1 MLPVAGLCLYGTG
14 RVCVEPADE
23 ARSERMSVK
32 IEDLSSIKKKLII
45 EVASE
50 LVDKAISK
58 AYKKIGKTAKVK
70 GFRAGKVPESILEKN
85 YATQM
90 AQDVLTSLINDT
102 YFKALQENDILAI
115 GEPNIVES
123 SGINKGE
130 AFTYEAEVEIKPEV
144 TAKDYT
150 KLSLEKEKFVADP
163 KAVEGQLEEMRTSKA
178 QLEVSKRKKARK
190 GDSVVIDFEGFIGDE
205 AFAGG
210 KGEDHVLELGSGSF
224 IPGFEDL
231 VIGMKREES
240 KDVEVSFPE
249 DYGQA
254 ELAGKPAVFKVLMK
268 EIKEKVV
275 PELDDE
281 FAKGF
286 GVDTLDELKEQLQ
299 TSYET
304 QETSRVENDLREKLV
319 GALIE
324 RNPVEVPEVMI
335 AKQLDY
341 MYENISNR
349 MKSQGM
355 SPEMLGITP
364 ESFRENYRT
373 TAIEQVSG
381 NLILE
386 AIGRQENIVAE
397 ESEIDAKLE
406 EIATMANAPIDM
418 VKKYYAGPEARSGLM
433 AQIGEEKV
441 VGFLLESAKVK
452 EVAPKKPK
460 KTTEKKVVKKAE
472 KEEE

>member
-1 MLPVAGLCLYGTG
+1 MNVK
-14 RVCVEPADE
+14 VED
-23 ARSERMSVK
+23 V
-32 IEDLSSIKKKLII
+32 SSIKKKLVI
-45 EVASE
+45 EVAPE
-50 LVDKAISK
+50 QVDKAIRK
-58 AYKKIGKTAKVK
+58 AFKKIGKTAKVK
-70 GFRAGKVPESILEKN
+70 GFRAGKVPEAVLEK
-85 YATQM
+85 YYGAQM
-90 AQDVLTSLINDT
+90 EQDVLTSLINDT
-102 YFKALQENDILAI
+102 YFKALQENDVPAV
-115 GEPNIVES
+115 GEPSVVES

-178 QLEVSKRKKARK
+178 QLEVSKRKKARE
-190 GDSVVIDFEGFIGDE
+190 GDSVVIDFEGFIDDE
-205 AFAGG
+205 AFDGG
-210 KGEDHVLELGSGSF
+210 KGEDHVLELGSSSF
-224 IPGFEDL
+224 LPGFEDQ

-240 KDVEVSFPE
+240 KEVEVSFPA

-286 GVDTLDELKEQLQ
+286 GADTLDELKEKLQ
-299 TSYET
+299 TSYEA

-319 GALIE
+319 GTLIE
-324 RNPVEVPEVMI
+324 RNPVEVPEAMI

-364 ESFRENYRT
+364 ETFRENYRT

-386 AIGRQENIVAE
+386 AIGRQEDIVAE

-406 EIATMANAPIDM
+406 EISTMANAPIDM

-433 AQIGEEKV
+433 AQIAEEKV

-460 KTTEKKVVKKAE
+460 KKVEKKTEKKAE
-472 KEEE
+472 KEDA

>member
-1 MLPVAGLCLYGTG
+1 MNVK
-14 RVCVEPADE
+14 VED
-23 ARSERMSVK
+23 V
-32 IEDLSSIKKKLII
+32 SSIKKKLIF
-45 EVASE
+45 EVAPE
-50 LVDKAISK
+50 QVDKEVRR

-70 GFRAGKVPESILEKN
+70 GFRAGKVPESVLEK
-85 YATQM
+85 YYGAQM
-90 AQDVLTSLINDT
+90 EQEVLTRLINDT
-102 YFKALQENDILAI
+102 YFKALQDNDIPAI
-115 GEPNIVES
+115 GEPNIVDS
-123 SGINKGE
+123 SGVVKGE

-150 KLSLEKEKFVADP
+150 KLALEKEKLVVDP
-163 KAVEGQLEEMRTSKA
+163 KVVDDRLEEMRTSRA
-178 QLEVSKRKKARK
+178 QLEVASRKKARK

-210 KGEDHVLELGSGSF
+210 KGEDYLLELGSGSF
-224 IPGFEDL
+224 IPGFEDQ
-231 VIGMKREES
+231 VIGMKREEA

-254 ELAGKPAVFKVLMK
+254 DLAGKPAVFKVVLK

-304 QETSRVENDLREKLV
+304 QEKSRVENDLREKLV

-324 RNPVEVPEVMI
+324 RNQVEVPEAMI
-335 AKQLDY
+335 ANQLSY
-341 MYENISNR
+341 MFDNISNR

-355 SPEMLGITP
+355 SVEMLGITP
-364 ESFRENYRT
+364 ENFRENYRD

-397 ESEIDAKLE
+397 EGEIDAKLE
-406 EIATMANAPIDM
+406 EISTMANAPLET
-418 VKKYYAGPEARSGLM
+418 VKKYYSGPEARSGLL
-433 AQIGEEKV
+433 AQITEEKV
-441 VGFLLESAKVK
+441 ISFLLENAKVK
-452 EVAPKKPK
+452 EVSAKKPK
-460 KTTEKKVVKKAE
+460 KKAE
-472 KEEE
+472 KEDA

>member
-1 MLPVAGLCLYGTG
+1 MNVK
-14 RVCVEPADE
+14 VED
-23 ARSERMSVK
+23 V
-32 IEDLSSIKKKLII
+32 SSIKKKLIF

-50 LVDKAISK
+50 QVDKEIRK
-58 AYKKIGKTAKVK
+58 AFQKIGKTAKIK
-70 GFRAGKVPESILEKN
+70 GFRAGKIPVSVLEK
-85 YATQM
+85 YYGGQM
-90 AQDVLTSLINDT
+90 EQDVLTSLINAT
-102 YFKALQENDILAI
+102 YFKALQENDIPAV

-123 SGINKGE
+123 SGIIKGE

-163 KAVEGQLEEMRTSKA
+163 KVLDARLEEMRTSKA
-178 QLEVSKRKKARK
+178 QVEVTTRKKARN

-205 AFAGG
+205 AFDGG

-224 IPGFEDL
+224 IPGFEEQ
-231 VIGMKREES
+231 VIGMQREDA

-249 DYGQA
+249 EYGQA
-254 ELAGKPAVFKVLMK
+254 ELAGKPATFKVVLK

-281 FAKGF
+281 FAKSF
-286 GVDTLDELKEQLQ
+286 GVDTLEELKEQLQ
-299 TSYET
+299 KDYET
-304 QETSRVENDLREKLV
+304 QETNRVENDLREKLV
-319 GALIE
+319 STLIAN
-324 RNPVEVPEVMI
+324 NPVEVPEAMI
-335 AKQLDY
+335 VKQLEY
-341 MYENISNR
+341 MYENITNR
-349 MKSQGM
+349 MQSQGM
-355 SPEMLGITP
+355 TPEMLGLTP
-364 ESFRENYRT
+364 ENFRENYRT

-386 AIGRQENIVAE
+386 AIGRQENIVAD

-418 VKKYYAGPEARSGLM
+418 VKKYYAGSEARGGLM
-433 AQIGEEKV
+433 AQIAEEKV

-452 EVAPKKPK
+452 EVAAEKVKAPKKK
-460 KTTEKKVVKKAE
+460 SEKKAE
-472 KEEE
+472 KGDA

>member
-1 MLPVAGLCLYGTG
+1 
-14 RVCVEPADE
+14 
-23 ARSERMSVK
+23 MSVK
-32 IEDLSSIKKKLII
+32 IEDVSSIKKKLTI
-45 EVASE
+45 EVAVE
-50 LVDKAISK
+50 QVNKAISK

-70 GFRAGKVPESILEKN
+70 GFRAGKVPESVLEK
-85 YATQM
+85 YYGAQM
-90 AQDVLTSLINDT
+90 EQDVLTSLINDT

-115 GEPNIVES
+115 GEPSIVES
-123 SGINKGE
+123 SGINKCE

-163 KAVEGQLEEMRTSKA
+163 KAVSGQLEEMRTSKA
-178 QLEVSKRKKARK
+178 QLEVTEREEARN
-190 GDSVVIDFEGFIGDE
+190 GDSVVIDFEGFIDDE
-205 AFAGG
+205 AFDGG

-224 IPGFEDL
+224 IPGFEDQ
-231 VIGMKREES
+231 VVGMKREENKS
-240 KDVEVSFPE
+240 VEVSFPA

-254 ELAGKPAVFKVLMK
+254 ELAGKPAVFKVFMK

-304 QETSRVENDLREKLV
+304 QETSKIENELREKLV
-319 GALIE
+319 GTLIE
-324 RNPVEVPEVMI
+324 RNPIEVPEAMI

-355 SPEMLGITP
+355 SPERLGITP

-406 EIATMANAPIDM
+406 EIATMANAPIDT
-418 VKKYYAGPEARSGLM
+418 VKKYYAGSEARSGLM
-433 AQIGEEKV
+433 AQIAEEKV
-441 VGFLLESAKVK
+441 VGFLLESANVK
-452 EVAPKKPK
+452 EVTPKKPEEA
-460 KTTEKKVVKKAE
+460 TEKKAAKKVTKKTE
-472 KEEE
+472 KENA

>member
-1 MLPVAGLCLYGTG
+1 MNVK
-14 RVCVEPADE
+14 VED
-23 ARSERMSVK
+23 V
-32 IEDLSSIKKKLII
+32 SSIKKKLIF
-45 EVASE
+45 EVAPE
-50 LVDKAISK
+50 QVDKEVRR

-70 GFRAGKVPESILEKN
+70 GFRAGKVPESVLEK
-85 YATQM
+85 YYGAQM
-90 AQDVLTSLINDT
+90 EQEVLTRLINDT
-102 YFKALQENDILAI
+102 YFKALQDNDIPAI
-115 GEPNIVES
+115 GEPNIVDS
-123 SGINKGE
+123 SGVVKGE

-150 KLSLEKEKFVADP
+150 KLALEKEKLVVDP
-163 KAVEGQLEEMRTSKA
+163 KVVDDRLEEMRTSRA
-178 QLEVSKRKKARK
+178 QLEVTSRKKARK

-210 KGEDHVLELGSGSF
+210 KGEDYLLELGSGSF
-224 IPGFEDL
+224 IPGFEDQ
-231 VIGMKREES
+231 VIGMKREEA

-254 ELAGKPAVFKVLMK
+254 DLAGKPAVFKVVMK

-304 QETSRVENDLREKLV
+304 QEKSRVENDLREKLV

-324 RNPVEVPEVMI
+324 RNQVEVPEAMI
-335 AKQLDY
+335 ANQLSY
-341 MYENISNR
+341 MFDNISNR

-355 SPEMLGITP
+355 SVEMLGITP
-364 ESFRENYRT
+364 ENFRENYRD

-397 ESEIDAKLE
+397 EGEIDAKLE
-406 EIATMANAPIDM
+406 EISKMANAPLET
-418 VKKYYAGPEARSGLM
+418 VKKYYSGPEARSGLL
-433 AQIGEEKV
+433 AQITEEKV
-441 VGFLLESAKVK
+441 ISFLLENAKIK
-452 EVAPKKPK
+452 EVSAKKPK
-460 KTTEKKVVKKAE
+460 KKAE
-472 KEEE
+472 KEDA